1 MTGEPSIA
9 ETRDR
14 KDCAAQRVSKTA
26 KRLFYQRGIR
36 AVGVEEIVNQAGVT
50 KPSLYRSFGS
60 KDDLIVRTLEE
71 RFDHS
76 LAWLD
81 DLEARLPDDP
91 LGQLRAIIAGIAEQA
106 TNPLYRG
113 CPITNAA
120 VEFPD
125 GDHPA
130 RRLALRY
137 KIAMR
142 ARLLHIVERLPVDQP
157 DLLTDGLLLLFEGA
171 RASRHTSCARGPAA
185 SLRRVAEAMLDSFLP
200 A

>member
-9 ETRDR
+9 GQRDR

-36 AVGVEEIVNQAGVT
+36 AVSVEEIVTQAGVT

-71 RFDHS
+71 RFDQS
-76 LAWLD
+76 MIWLD
-81 DLEARLPDDP
+81 DVAARLPDDP
-91 LGQLRAIIAGIAEQA
+91 LGQVRAIIEGIAEQA
-106 TNPLYRG
+106 INPLDRG

-125 GDHPA
+125 CDHPA
-130 RRLALRY
+130 RRIALQY
-137 KIAMR
+137 KIAVR
-142 ARLLHIVERLPVDQP
+142 VRLLHLVERLPVEQP

-171 RASRHTSCARGPAA
+171 RASRHTSGTHGPAA
-185 SLRRVAEAMLDSFLP
+185 SLGKVAEALLKSFL
-200 A
+200 AA